1 MTLRPEAIERMARA
15 MRARDRGGD
24 EWDTI
29 PDSDKA
35 VWRGLAREA
44 LDALLTLLAE
54 RGCRVVDGKQLAA
67 SVLQVVL
74 EMDDRTSP
82 EDWPEALLVT
92 GDELTGIIEE
102 HVKEFPNPLAAE
114 DPAHG

>member
-54 RGCRVVDGKQLAA
+54 RGCRVVGPNVTEEMVIAALDRHQGPNGSLYGTIFTAMLAR
-67 SVLQVVL
+67 SV
-74 EMDDRTSP
+74 SP
-82 EDWPEALLVT
+82 LS
-92 GDELTGIIEE
+92 
-102 HVKEFPNPLAAE
+102 AE